1 MNEELYAMMHCTMEN
16 QLWKHLLQHRIAL
29 VGLNIQFAFK
39 GKHFIIIVKNYT
51 VRNQNYAIKQ
61 WLSVEWCKL
70 GWQSQNRAA
79 VIGQMLLTLT
89 GHTRRRMCETLVFV
103 LIILQMLLAFNYVH
117 RFQHSWYFL

>member
-16 QLWKHLLQHRIAL
+16 QLWRHLLQHRIAL

-39 GKHFIIIVKNYT
+39 GKHFIIIVKNST
-51 VRNQNYAIKQ
+51 VRNQKYAINNGFLWNGANCVGSHK
-61 WLSVEWCKL
+61 
-70 GWQSQNRAA
+70 NRTA
-79 VIGQMLLTLT
+79 IIRQMLLT

>member
-51 VRNQNYAIKQ
+51 VRNQNYTIKQ

-70 GWQSQNRAA
+70 GWQSQEQNCHYQADVTHRAHQEKD
-79 VIGQMLLTLT
+79 V
-89 GHTRRRMCETLVFV
+89 
-103 LIILQMLLAFNYVH
+103 
-117 RFQHSWYFL
+117 